1 MRNYIKSLVINRQ
14 SFHLNYSVKAQ
25 HKQKGTWNIGCNVFQ
40 ISNDDISSFVPNNDL
55 GAYLTSM
62 SKDCTWGDHIVLVA
76 LANALEKTIRVVTSH
91 VGDCYEVVVEAENQ
105 QGAPILLGHL
115 SENHYVSLEPETDKP
130 TKTKGIPV
138 DSTAINP
145 SVISYTKSK
154 LTMTGV

>member
-14 SFHLNYSVKAQ
+14 SFHLNYSVKAK

-40 ISNDDISSFVPNNDL
+40 ISNDEIPSFVPNNDL
-55 GAYLTSM
+55 GAYLTTM
-62 SKDCTWGDHIVLVA
+62 SKDRTWGDHIVLIA

-91 VGDCYEVVVEAENQ
+91 KGDCYEVVVHAENQ

-115 SENHYVSLEPETDKP
+115 SENHYVSLEPEADKL
-130 TKTKGIPV
+130 TKAKGIPLV
-138 DSTAINP
+138 STATNP

-154 LTMTGV
+154 LR